1 MRTTAWSGIALAIA
15 GMALAAGTAQAQTDV
30 GLSLYGAFNQSTSGN
45 NTRQSPANQAGGLLE
60 VRRIRNPLVGYE
72 VTYAYNRDNQGY
84 TNINRVCPGSSCTLS
99 WDAISAN
106 AHEVTADW
114 IVSLKVPVV
123 RPFVLAGGGVLV
135 NVPSGGTTTIQTCS
149 TVNNT
154 CQQTSVDAATS
165 TSTKGVFVYGGG
177 VDWTVVPHIG
187 LRFQYRGN
195 LYKAPDLAN
204 AFHSTDAFTHT
215 AQPMIGVFFRL

>member
-1 MRTTAWSGIALAIA
+1 MRTTARSGIALAIA

-204 AFHSTDAFTHT
+204 AFRSTDAFTHT